1 MGKATS
7 NNLPTDYSKIYD
19 YFYRKFA
26 DQVFYKIKNPTK
38 SKVIDTIFRSLSWDD
53 QQAIRARV
61 KYSSHT
67 YDHMSK
73 ITGIPKKKLQKNMDI
88 ATRHMYSPQN
98 ISIAVPRYYKIKSK
112 KQHKITEFD
121 FDGNKYIANRLI
133 DAGLDTREKLN
144 RHLKNGWY
152 YLWTIPGCGDSS
164 RQRILMAIDKWNAEN
179 IIKDAT
185 ELRELKRKE

>member
-1 MGKATS
+1 M
-7 NNLPTDYSKIYD
+7 NNSLPTDYSKIYD
-19 YFYRKFA
+19 YFYKKFA
-26 DQVFYKIKNPTK
+26 YQVFYTVKNPTK
-38 SKVIDTIFRSLSWDD
+38 SKVIDKIFRNMSWDD
-53 QQAIRARV
+53 QEVIRARV
-61 KYSSHT
+61 KYASLS
-67 YDHMSK
+67 YDK
-73 ITGIPKKKLQKNMDI
+73 IVKMTGIPKVKLIKKMDN

-133 DAGLDTREKLN
+133 EAGLDTREKLN

-164 RQRILMAIDKWNAEN
+164 RQKILMAIDKWNAEG
-179 IIKDAT
+179 IIQSRD
-185 ELRELKRKE
+185 ELRELKRAAKKK